1 MTIKDLLK
9 LCIPDVYFSIRLVDS
24 EGVTIHKEMTTAE
37 RFMENRPVYSKKEI
51 KKLAIDQEYK
61 EVVIFV

>member
-9 LCIPDVYFSIRLVDS
+9 LCVPDVYFSIRLVDS

-37 RFMENRPVYSKKEI
+37 RFMENRPVYSNKEI
-51 KKLAIDQEYK
+51 KKLAVDKEYK

>member
-9 LCIPDVYFSIRLVDS
+9 LCIPDVYFNIRLVDF
-24 EGVTIHKEMTTAE
+24 EGVTIHKEMITAE
-37 RFMENRPVYSKKEI
+37 RFMENRPDYSNKEI
-51 KKLAIDQEYK
+51 KKLAIDKEYK